1 MAYVAH
7 CLLIHVLV
15 SWILSFFEMP
25 VNTSYLFLLGCL
37 CFLVLIHKNSFYFLC
52 MFPLLG
58 VVLQIVFGLW
68 WWLISWVSSAGE
80 RDAQIA
86 GKTLLLAVSVLL
98 GEISIWIRL
107 DKEHRA
113 HWCSGHH
120 PLRTWTG
127 QKAGGG
133 PICSR
138 PDRDVHLPLDMDT
151 HGSGAFGLGLGPT
164 VLLPLVLQ
172 PLSCQLS
179 VLRAHK
185 PHRPAGTWSGACQAL
200 ELWENKLPLFKPSVW
215 YIRWIP

>member
-68 WWLISWVSSAGE
+68 WWLISWVRSAGE

-113 HWCSGHH
+113 HWCMGIIHWGPGQDRKQGEDWSALGLIGMCIC
-120 PLRTWTG
+120 PWTWTL
-127 QKAGGG
+127 
-133 PICSR
+133 
-138 PDRDVHLPLDMDT
+138 VVLEPLD
-151 HGSGAFGLGLGPT
+151 SGWDPLYCFLWFSSLWVVSCQFWEPT
-164 VLLPLVLQ
+164 SLTDQLVPGLVLAR
-172 PLSCQLS
+172 L
-179 VLRAHK
+179 
-185 PHRPAGTWSGACQAL
+185 
-200 ELWENKLPLFKPSVW
+200 
-215 YIRWIP
+215 